1 MIRLAGEYRSLN
13 KPVTLSDRANHYGRI
28 IAVFLVGVTSLGGGS
43 YKPWWCRGWIPP
55 VSIGSIVTK
64 EGYDLKVVCTSKS

>member
-28 IAVFLVGVTSLGGGS
+28 IAVFVVGELQALVVGVTSLGDVG
-43 YKPWWCRGWIPP
+43 
-55 VSIGSIVTK
+55 V
-64 EGYDLKVVCTSKS
+64 GYPQ